1 MQQLLEVW
9 TGEEPEQ
16 GKLNVDSIVQANGG
30 SQSSAG
36 R

>member
-1 MQQLLEVW
+1 MQQSLEACA
-9 TGEEPEQ
+9 GETEQ
-16 GKLNVDSIVQANGG
+16 GKLNVDSIVEANGG